1 MLTTR
6 EGFILVVVSKLT
18 PWRLAR
24 RGGRGPIRVIRKS
37 VVDGEE
43 RAMAAII
50 STDNEILVDKVIT
63 DSNVKKTYEME
74 SFGRDL
80 VPYFVPG
87 AMELDEAA
95 VNVNTDVDAHR
106 RCLLLSTTCPR
117 PLFYSFFVFLLPSFL
132 PLS

>member
-1 MLTTR
+1 MER
-6 EGFILVVVSKLT
+6 SKKVPSTL
-18 PWRLAR
+18 LKKN
-24 RGGRGPIRVIRKS
+24 VI
-37 VVDGEE
+37 DGEE

-106 RCLLLSTTCPR
+106 RCL
-117 PLFYSFFVFLLPSFL
+117 
-132 PLS
+132 